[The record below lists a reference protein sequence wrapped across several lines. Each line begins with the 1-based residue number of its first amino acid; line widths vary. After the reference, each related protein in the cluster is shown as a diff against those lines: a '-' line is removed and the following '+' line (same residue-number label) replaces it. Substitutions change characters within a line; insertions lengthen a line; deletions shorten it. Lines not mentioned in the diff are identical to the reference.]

1 MTARSVLFIDH
12 APALGGAE
20 HSLLIVISGSLIW
33 HALTGLWR
41 SVLLRWAFLYT
52 LRLWSASAALYPHRC
67 LWLQGYE
74 L

>member
-1 MTARSVLFIDH
+1 M
-12 APALGGAE
+12 
-20 HSLLIVISGSLIW
+20 ISGSLIW